1 MNDAAGSN
9 ASMRPKHARTET
21 PDRDWFTLGVEEE
34 YLLVDRASKAL
45 VADPPDTIFASARR
59 AMGPQV
65 TREMMRSQIEVAT
78 RKHCSVAEIRA
89 DLGRLRHSIAT
100 IAKSFGVAPLA
111 ASTHP
116 FTGWNEM
123 LSTPRE
129 RYDRVVAD
137 LQRVGLRGM
146 IGGMHVH
153 VGIPDD
159 ETRIDLMNRIA
170 PFLPLLLALS
180 TSSPFWRGED
190 TGLKSY
196 RLAVA
201 GEWPRGGFPDVFSG
215 WYEYK
220 HFVDTLVTAEVI
232 PDATMVWWLIRPSA
246 RFPTIEI
253 RITDCVTRL
262 DDAMSIV
269 ALCQSL
275 MRCLRRRPELNR
287 DYVGYRRLF
296 VDENRWRAQRFGT
309 DASLLDWRRGCL
321 VPITQCIEEVVD
333 LVAEDAEA
341 LGCSREVC
349 AARDIAAR
357 GTSADVQLE
366 IFRDATVAGN
376 DARAA
381 FERVVEWLE
390 METLL

>member
-1 MNDAAGSN
+1 
-9 ASMRPKHARTET
+9 MRPKYARNEIAS
-21 PDRDWFTLGVEEE
+21 REWFTLGVEEE

-45 VADPPDTIFASARR
+45 VADPPDKIFASAQR
-59 AMGPQV
+59 ALGPQV

-78 RKHCSVAEIRA
+78 RKQCSVAEIRT
-89 DLGRLRHSIAT
+89 DLRQLRHSIAT
-100 IAKSFGVAPLA
+100 IAKPFGVAPLA

-137 LQRVGLRGM
+137 LQRVGRRGVF
-146 IGGMHVH
+146 GGMHVH

-159 ETRIDLMNRIA
+159 ETRIDLMNRIT

-196 RLAVA
+196 RVAVA
-201 GEWPRGGFPDVFSG
+201 GEWPRGGLPDVFSC
-215 WYEYK
+215 WYEYN
-220 HFVDTLVTAEVI
+220 HFIDTLVTAEII
-232 PDATMVWWLIRPSA
+232 PDATMVWWLIRPSV

-262 DDAMSIV
+262 DDAMAIV

-275 MRCLRRRPELNR
+275 MRCLLRRPDLNR

-296 VDENRWRAQRFGT
+296 VDENRWRAQRFGV

-321 VPITQCIEEVVD
+321 VPITQCIAEVMD

-341 LGCSREVC
+341 LGCVREVR
-349 AARDIAAR
+349 AAADIATR

-366 IFRDATVAGN
+366 IFRDATVAG
-376 DARAA
+376 DDPRAA

-390 METLL
+390 TETAL

>member
-1 MNDAAGSN
+1 VIGSR
-9 ASMRPKHARTET
+9 MPPQE
-21 PDRDWFTLGVEEE
+21 WFTLGVEEE
-34 YLLVDRASKAL
+34 YLLVDCASKAL
-45 VADPPDTIFASARR
+45 VADPPEAIFASARR
-59 AMGPQV
+59 AVGTQV
-65 TREMMRSQIEVAT
+65 SREMMRSQIEVAT
-78 RKHCSVAEIRA
+78 RKHGSVADIRA
-89 DLGRLRHSIAT
+89 DLRQLRRSIAT
-100 IAKSFGVAPLA
+100 IAKPFGIAPLA

-123 LSTPRE
+123 LATPRE
-129 RYDRVVAD
+129 RYERVAAD

-146 IGGMHVH
+146 FGGMHVH

-159 ETRIDLMNRIA
+159 EMRIDLMNRIT

-201 GEWPRGGFPDVFSG
+201 GEWPRGGFPDVFSCWG
-215 WYEYK
+215 EYD
-220 HFVDTLVTAEVI
+220 HLIDTLVTAEVI
-232 PDATMVWWLIRPSA
+232 PDATMIWWLIRPSA

-275 MRCLRRRPELNR
+275 MRCLLRRPEINR

-296 VDENRWRAQRFGT
+296 VDENRWRAQRFGV

-321 VPITQCIEEVVD
+321 VPITECVAEVID
-333 LVAEDAEA
+333 LVEEDAEA
-341 LGCSREVC
+341 LGCVREMR
-349 AARDIAAR
+349 AAAEIVTR
-357 GTSADVQLE
+357 GTSADIQLE
-366 IFRDATVAGN
+366 IFRNATVAG
-376 DARAA
+376 DDTQAA
-381 FERVVEWLE
+381 LRRVVAWLE
-390 METLL
+390 TATGDAP